1 LLVDILAAATRAV
14 SFIALFQAAGMA
26 IFLALFGRGLSASAP
41 ALRRYG
47 MVSALVGVV
56 AVLAHYCLE
65 PARMAGNL
73 AGVGDV
79 GLHALVLQ
87 SSTAVAVAWR
97 VPGLLLIAMGLR
109 SAAGAAAPALSVI
122 GATLV
127 IASFALTGHTASHP
141 DRWLL
146 SVLLVAHLIVVA
158 FWFGSLI
165 PLHVASSRE
174 PGPIAANVIEAFS
187 VLAIRVVPLL
197 FVAGF
202 ILAAFL
208 LGGLAGLAL
217 PYGRMLLVKL
227 AGFAVLMVLA
237 ALNKWRLGPAVGSGD
252 PRAAASFRNSLSAE
266 NAMIAAVLSVTAIM
280 TTFFSPEQ
288 H

>member
-1 LLVDILAAATRAV
+1 LLVDALAAAARAV

-26 IFLALFGRGLSASAP
+26 IFLALFGRALSASAI

-47 MVSALVGVV
+47 MISALVAAA

-65 PARMAGNL
+65 PARMAGDL
-73 AGVGDV
+73 AGVGDAS
-79 GLHALVLQ
+79 LHALVLQ
-87 SSTAVAVAWR
+87 SSTGVAIAWR
-97 VPGLLLIAMGLR
+97 LPGLLLIAIGLR
-109 SAAGAAAPALSVI
+109 STAGAAAPALSVI

-141 DRWLL
+141 ERWLL
-146 SVLLVAHLIVVA
+146 SVLLVMHLIAAA

-174 PGPIAANVIEAFS
+174 PVPIAARIIEEFS
-187 VLAIRVVPLL
+187 ALAIRVVPLL
-197 FVAGF
+197 FVAGL
-202 ILAAFL
+202 ILAAVL

-252 PRAAASFRNSLSAE
+252 ARAAASFRNSLRAE
-266 NAMIAAVLSVTAIM
+266 YVLIAAVLSVTAIM

-288 H
+288 N